1 MKKEVKVILTV
12 LLAAMLVFA
21 VAMPVFADFDP
32 NATIGAVK
40 TNASNSEEVANMGGK
55 IVGIIQTVG
64 TVIAV
69 VMLLVIGIKYMIG
82 SAEEKAKYKE
92 TLLPYVI
99 GAILIFAASTLVG
112 VIYNASTNITATPKP

>member
-12 LLAAMLVFA
+12 VLAAMLVFA
-21 VAMPVFADFDP
+21 MTMPVFAAFDP
-32 NATIGAVK
+32 NSTLTSVK
-40 TNASNSEEVANMGGK
+40 DNASNNEKVAEMGGQ

-82 SAEEKAKYKE
+82 SAEEKSKYKE

-112 VIYNASTNITATPKP
+112 VIYNASTNITKPA

>member
-21 VAMPVFADFDP
+21 VAMPVFAEFKPDD
-32 NATIGAVK
+32 TINGV
-40 TNASNSEEVANMGGK
+40 TSNASNNTDVAEMGGK

-99 GAILIFAASTLVG
+99 GAVLIFAASTLVG
-112 VIYNASTNITATPKP
+112 VIYNASTNITKTNP

>member
-1 MKKEVKVILTV
+1 MKKEVKVVLTV
-12 LLAAMLVFA
+12 VLAAMLVFA
-21 VAMPVFADFDP
+21 LAMPVFAAVDP
-32 NATIGAVK
+32 QSVLTKVDSTATGNDQVG
-40 TNASNSEEVANMGGK
+40 EMGGK

-82 SAEEKAKYKE
+82 SAEEKSKYKE

-112 VIYNASTNITATPKP
+112 VIYNASKNITA